1 MVRMAWNI
9 LETKAAPAEEN
20 MQLDAK
26 LLANLEGGERPIL
39 HLYEWEK
46 QSATFGYFVKP
57 EDLLDLAEA
66 KKRGLDLARRPTGGG
81 VVFHLWDLA
90 FSVLVPAKSKLF
102 STNTLDNYNLINQVV
117 KDVVKKFIGRGN
129 CKTAAPQKIDDF
141 DASFQGQQAGPWRAD
156 ETMPGWA
163 GEEAQ
168 RKMATKGR
176 FYGAH
181 EFYNCLD
188 KDEIDLTPDDAPFED
203 LTCTHFCMA
212 RPTKYD
218 VMLQGKKIAGAA
230 QRKTKDGFLHQGTI
244 ALLCPDLDLLGAV
257 LPSVAVREAMMQ
269 TTFALLSDPKELK
282 EGRRELC
289 EKLKSEFIKL

>member
-1 MVRMAWNI
+1 
-9 LETKAAPAEEN
+9 

-26 LLANLEGGERPIL
+26 LLENLEGQDRPIL

-57 EDLLDLAEA
+57 EELLDLAEA

-90 FSVLVPAKSKLF
+90 FSVLVPAKSNLF

-117 KDVVKKFIGRGN
+117 KDVVKEFIG
-129 CKTAAPQKIDDF
+129 I
-141 DASFQGQQAGPWRAD
+141 S
-156 ETMPGWA
+156 
-163 GEEAQ
+163 
-168 RKMATKGR
+168 
-176 FYGAH
+176 
-181 EFYNCLD
+181 
-188 KDEIDLTPDDAPFED
+188 DEIGLIPDDAPFQD
-203 LTCTHFCMA
+203 LACTHFCMA

-230 QRKTKDGFLHQGTI
+230 QRKTKDGFLHQGTLAI
-244 ALLCPDLDLLGAV
+244 LRPDPELLGAV
-257 LPSVAVREAMMQ
+257 LPSEAVREAMMQ

-289 EKLKSEFIKL
+289 EHLKRKFIKL

>member
-1 MVRMAWNI
+1 MAWNI
-9 LETKAAPAEEN
+9 LETKAASAEEN

-26 LLANLEGGERPIL
+26 LLENLEGQERPIL
-39 HLYEWEK
+39 HLYEWER

-102 STNTLDNYNLINQVV
+102 STNTLDNYNLVNRVV
-117 KDVVKKFIGRGN
+117 KDVVKEFIG
-129 CKTAAPQKIDDF
+129 I
-141 DASFQGQQAGPWRAD
+141 SD
-156 ETMPGWA
+156 EVG
-163 GEEAQ
+163 
-168 RKMATKGR
+168 
-176 FYGAH
+176 
-181 EFYNCLD
+181 
-188 KDEIDLTPDDAPFED
+188 LTPDDAPFQD
-203 LTCTHFCMA
+203 QTCVHFCMA

-244 ALLCPDLDLLGAV
+244 ALLCPDLELLGAV
-257 LPSVAVREAMMQ
+257 LPSGAVREAMMQ
-269 TTFALLSDPKELK
+269 TTFPLLSNQKELQ

-289 EKLKSEFIKL
+289 EHLKRQFIKL

>member
-9 LETKAAPAEEN
+9 LETKAASAEEN

-26 LLANLEGGERPIL
+26 LLENLEGQERPIL

-102 STNTLDNYNLINQVV
+102 STNTLDNYNLVNRVV
-117 KDVVKKFIGRGN
+117 KDVVKEFIG
-129 CKTAAPQKIDDF
+129 I
-141 DASFQGQQAGPWRAD
+141 S
-156 ETMPGWA
+156 
-163 GEEAQ
+163 EEI
-168 RKMATKGR
+168 G
-176 FYGAH
+176 
-181 EFYNCLD
+181 L
-188 KDEIDLTPDDAPFED
+188 IPDDAPFQD
-203 LTCTHFCMA
+203 QTCTHFCMA

-244 ALLCPDLDLLGAV
+244 ALLAPDPELLGAV
-257 LPSVAVREAMMQ
+257 LPSRAVREAMMQ
-269 TTFALLSDPKELK
+269 TTFPLLPDQKELK
-282 EGRRELC
+282 EGRRQLC
-289 EKLKSEFIKL
+289 EHLKRYFIKL

>member
-1 MVRMAWNI
+1 
-9 LETKAAPAEEN
+9 

-26 LLANLEGGERPIL
+26 LLDNLEGQERPIL

-102 STNTLDNYNLINQVV
+102 STNTLDNYNLINRVV
-117 KDVVKKFIGRGN
+117 KDVVK
-129 CKTAAPQKIDDF
+129 
-141 DASFQGQQAGPWRAD
+141 
-156 ETMPGWA
+156 
-163 GEEAQ
+163 
-168 RKMATKGR
+168 
-176 FYGAH
+176 
-181 EFYNCLD
+181 EFLGIS
-188 KDEIDLTPDDAPFED
+188 DEIGLIPDDAPFQD
-203 LTCTHFCMA
+203 QSCTHFCMA

-244 ALLCPDLDLLGAV
+244 ALLCPDPELLGAV
-257 LPSVAVREAMMQ
+257 LPSSAVREAMMQ
-269 TTFALLSDPKELK
+269 TTFPLLSDQKELK
-282 EGRRELC
+282 EGRQELC
-289 EKLKSEFIKL
+289 EQLKRQFVKL

>member
-9 LETKAAPAEEN
+9 LETKAASAEEN

-26 LLANLEGGERPIL
+26 LLENLEGQERPIL

-46 QSATFGYFVKP
+46 PSATFGYFVKP

-102 STNTLDNYNLINQVV
+102 STNTLDNYNLVNQVV
-117 KDVVKKFIGRGN
+117 KDVVKAFIG
-129 CKTAAPQKIDDF
+129 I
-141 DASFQGQQAGPWRAD
+141 S
-156 ETMPGWA
+156 
-163 GEEAQ
+163 EEI
-168 RKMATKGR
+168 G
-176 FYGAH
+176 
-181 EFYNCLD
+181 L
-188 KDEIDLTPDDAPFED
+188 IPDDAPFQD
-203 LTCTHFCMA
+203 QTCTHFCMA

-244 ALLCPDLDLLGAV
+244 ALLRPDPEMLSAV
-257 LPSVAVREAMMQ
+257 LPSGAVREAMMQ
-269 TTFALLSDPKELK
+269 TTFPLLSNQKELQ
-282 EGRRELC
+282 EGRQELC
-289 EKLKSEFIKL
+289 EHLKRYFTKL

>member
-9 LETKAAPAEEN
+9 LETKAASAEEN

-26 LLANLEGGERPIL
+26 LLENLEGQERPIL

-57 EDLLDLAEA
+57 EELLDLEEA

-90 FSVLVPAKSKLF
+90 FSVLVPSKSKLF
-102 STNTLDNYNLINQVV
+102 STNTLDNYNLVNRVV
-117 KDVVKKFIGRGN
+117 KDVVKEFLGISEEIGL
-129 CKTAAPQKIDDF
+129 I
-141 DASFQGQQAGPWRAD
+141 
-156 ETMPGWA
+156 
-163 GEEAQ
+163 
-168 RKMATKGR
+168 
-176 FYGAH
+176 
-181 EFYNCLD
+181 
-188 KDEIDLTPDDAPFED
+188 PDDAPFQD
-203 LTCTHFCMA
+203 QTCTHFCMA

-244 ALLCPDLDLLGAV
+244 SLLCPDPELLGAV
-257 LPSVAVREAMMQ
+257 LPSTAVREAMMQ
-269 TTFALLSDPKELK
+269 TTFPLLKDLKELK
-282 EGRRELC
+282 EGRLELC
-289 EKLKSEFIKL
+289 EQLKRHFIKL

>member
-1 MVRMAWNI
+1 MVQMAWNI
-9 LETKAAPAEEN
+9 LETKAASAEEN

-26 LLANLEGGERPIL
+26 LLDNLEGQERPIL

-46 QSATFGYFVKP
+46 QSATFGHFVKP
-57 EDLLDLAEA
+57 EELLNLAEA

-81 VVFHLWDLA
+81 IVFHLWDLA

-102 STNTLDNYNLINQVV
+102 STNTLDNYNLVNQVV
-117 KDVVKKFIGRGN
+117 KDVVKEFID
-129 CKTAAPQKIDDF
+129 I
-141 DASFQGQQAGPWRAD
+141 S
-156 ETMPGWA
+156 
-163 GEEAQ
+163 
-168 RKMATKGR
+168 
-176 FYGAH
+176 
-181 EFYNCLD
+181 
-188 KDEIDLTPDDAPFED
+188 DEISLTPDDAPFQD
-203 LTCTHFCMA
+203 QTCTRFCMA

-244 ALLCPDLDLLGAV
+244 ALLLPDPELLGAV
-257 LPSVAVREAMMQ
+257 LPSVAVGEAMMQ

-289 EKLKSEFIKL
+289 EHLKRQFIKL